1 MPQALDTISMLGLQ
15 PAQFPE
21 DARWTAGRFAPSL
34 TLAAGTLLG
43 KITASG
49 LLAAYADANSDGTQ
63 TAVGILKF
71 PIKTDANSRVFF
83 ITGST
88 AAVETDTVHSQ
99 NTAPYFISGVF
110 DPADLTG
117 SDAAGLTDLKASTL
131 PSGFIRV
138 P

>member
-15 PAQFPE
+15 PAQYPE

-34 TLAAGTLLG
+34 TLAAGTFVG

-49 LLAAYADANSDGTQ
+49 LLKNYDNAAVDGSDV
-63 TAVGILKF
+63 AVGILKF

-83 ITGST
+83 ITGAT
-88 AAVETDTVHSQ
+88 AAVETDTIHSQ

-117 SDAAGLTDLKASTL
+117 SDAPGLVDLKASTL
-131 PSGFIRV
+131 PSGFIRI

>member
-1 MPQALDTISMLGLQ
+1 MPQALDTISMFGLQ

-21 DARWTAGRFAPSL
+21 DARWTAGRFAPNQ

-49 LLAAYADANSDGTQ
+49 LLSAYVDANADGTQ

-83 ITGST
+83 ITGAT
-88 AAVETDTVHSQ
+88 AAVETDTIHSH
-99 NTAPYFISGVF
+99 NTAPYFVSGVF

-117 SDAAGLTDLKASTL
+117 SDAAGLVDLKASTM
-131 PSGFIRV
+131 PSGFIRI